1 MSDNGNKSKTVI
13 MMMNMMMI
21 MTIKIIK
28 IIPVIMIISRIA
40 YLIIVLQ
47 VGFENSAFYT

>member
-1 MSDNGNKSKTVI
+1 MSDNGYQNKTVI

-21 MTIKIIK
+21 MTMIIK

-40 YLIIVLQ
+40 HLIIILQ